1 MKSLALSMMVLVGA
15 LVTTDALAQGYI
27 NQDGREFRSRRDAVS
42 PSRSNREVQRRSARD
57 AYAARGFDGSWS
69 VAINTRSGACD
80 PSYRFGVQI
89 INNRVVYEG
98 RAAGQVSSGG
108 GVSVAIAQG
117 DQQANGSGRLSGTRG
132 SGVWRGYG
140 SRGSCAGTWVAQR
153 H

>member
-1 MKSLALSMMVLVGA
+1 MKSIALSMMVLVGA

-27 NQDGREFRSRRDAVS
+27 NQDGREFRSGRES
-42 PSRSNREVQRRSARD
+42 GMPSRSSRERRSPRD
-57 AYAARGFDGSWS
+57 AYAARGFDGGWS
-69 VAINTRSGACD
+69 VSINTRSGACD

-98 RAAGQVSSGG
+98 RPAGQVSPGG

-117 DQQANGSGRLSGTRG
+117 DQRANGSGRLSGSRG
-132 SGVWRGYG
+132 GGTWRGYG
-140 SRGSCAGTWVAQR
+140 SRGACAGTWVATR

>member
-1 MKSLALSMMVLVGA
+1 MKSIVPSMMVLVGA

-27 NQDGREFRSRRDAVS
+27 NQDGREFRSRREAAP
-42 PSRSNREVQRRSARD
+42 PSRSSREVQRQSARG
-57 AYAARGFDGSWS
+57 AYAARGYDGGWS

-98 RAAGQVSSGG
+98 RAAGQVSPGG

-117 DQQANGSGRLSGTRG
+117 DQRANGSGRLSATHG

-140 SRGSCAGTWVAQR
+140 SRGACAGTWVAQR